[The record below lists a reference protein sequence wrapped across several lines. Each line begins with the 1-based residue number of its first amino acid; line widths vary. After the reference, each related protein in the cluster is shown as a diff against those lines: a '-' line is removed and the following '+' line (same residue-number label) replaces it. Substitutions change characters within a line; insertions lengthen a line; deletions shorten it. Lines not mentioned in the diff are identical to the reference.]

1 MKENHNN
8 LLAIYLN
15 EFNLKYLLK
24 GARKYKCKSILK
36 VLNFNKTKT
45 YTRDKKQDYNL
56 DPWVQSVSIN
66 TGKPSKEHKVFNL
79 GQPLK
84 KNLIQIW
91 DILSKNKISCSVWGA
106 MNSKLKK
113 NKYIDYYFPDPWNFR
128 DTTWPKDL
136 MGIYYLPNYYAK
148 NYLKFNFFK
157 IFYYS
162 IICFFTLIFNAK
174 LINLFK
180 DFIFTLSIFFKRGI
194 KNFIL
199 FFLFDLIFL
208 NLFNYSR

>member
-84 KNLIQIW
+84 K
-91 DILSKNKISCSVWGA
+91 K
-106 MNSKLKK
+106 
-113 NKYIDYYFPDPWNFR
+113 F
-128 DTTWPKDL
+128 DTN
-136 MGIYYLPNYYAK
+136 MGH
-148 NYLKFNFFK
+148 
-157 IFYYS
+157 
-162 IICFFTLIFNAK
+162 IIEKQN
-174 LINLFK
+174 
-180 DFIFTLSIFFKRGI
+180 
-194 KNFIL
+194 
-199 FFLFDLIFL
+199 
-208 NLFNYSR
+208 